1 MWVFFP
7 LNMARDSGLAVWYF
21 SSRSSVP
28 LSLSLSPSRSLQS
41 CGKGGFF
48 CTDLQSACVWI
59 LWFVTRENCEFLRR
73 MPLFFNLFFPQ
84 PPWQEAFGQE
94 EGAKMASAVVLECTA
109 VSGMMLMRAGQQS
122 RVFATSST
130 TTTSSKQKMD
140 LRCNQQQSLLS
151 KLSLSN
157 AEMIAVVWR
166 RTDSRT
172 RAVATSASSASFSSS
187 SSSPVAVA
195 SGAPPGMS
203 ILLTSNLQSKPIP
216 YGLEAHA

>member
-1 MWVFFP
+1 
-7 LNMARDSGLAVWYF
+7 
-21 SSRSSVP
+21 
-28 LSLSLSPSRSLQS
+28 
-41 CGKGGFF
+41 
-48 CTDLQSACVWI
+48 
-59 LWFVTRENCEFLRR
+59 
-73 MPLFFNLFFPQ
+73 
-84 PPWQEAFGQE
+84 
-94 EGAKMASAVVLECTA
+94 MASAVVLECTA

-157 AEMIAVVWR
+157 AEMIPVVWR

-172 RAVATSASSASFSSS
+172 RAVATSASSASSS

-195 SGAPPGMS
+195 SGAPSGMS
-203 ILLTSNLQSKPIP
+203 ILLTSDLQSKPSP
-216 YGLEAHA
+216 CGLEAHVWAATLRGLGKMMKRLLTEEMPNVALINLRFLYMKELAFLL

>member
-1 MWVFFP
+1 VVFFAQICN
-7 LNMARDSGLAVWYF
+7 L
-21 SSRSSVP
+21 
-28 LSLSLSPSRSLQS
+28 
-41 CGKGGFF
+41 
-48 CTDLQSACVWI
+48 CVWI
-59 LWFVTRENCEFLRR
+59 LWFVIRENGEFLRLV
-73 MPLFFNLFFPQ
+73 PLFFFS
-84 PPWQEAFGQE
+84 PWQEAFGQE

-109 VSGMMLMRAGQQS
+109 VSGMMLMIAGQQS

-140 LRCNQQQSLLS
+140 LRCIQQQSLLS

-157 AEMIAVVWR
+157 AEMIPVVWR

-172 RAVATSASSASFSSS
+172 RAVATSVSSSSS

-216 YGLEAHA
+216 HGLEAHAWAATLRGPGKTMKRLLIEEMPNVALINLRFLYMKELAFLL